1 MLYLIV
7 EVIKMAQ
14 INMTAYIVLGLLAHE
29 DSSGYDLKKKIDIM
43 ISQFW
48 DVGYGQLYPT
58 LKMLEKEGSITGM
71 PTQSAKGP
79 DRIVYTITDSGKQ
92 KLINWLSLPNEREYV
107 RYEILLKLFFG
118 NLSSPINTV
127 KRVEAFQKQHE
138 KDLQLIRLYKAN
150 LESAFQENRDHLYYY
165 LTASFGEHIFRA
177 YLEWADEAI
186 EFIQKNIISEEDSK
200 EVHYE
205 TSENS

>member
-1 MLYLIV
+1 
-7 EVIKMAQ
+7 MAQ
-14 INMTAYIVLGLLAHE
+14 KNTITYIVLGLLVHE
-29 DSSGYDLKKKIDIM
+29 DSSGYDLKKKIDLM

-92 KLINWLSLPNEREYV
+92 KLIYWLSLPNEKEYV

-118 NLSSPINTV
+118 SLSNPSESL
-127 KRVEAFQKQHE
+127 KRIEAFRERHTA
-138 KDLQLIRLYKAN
+138 DLQHIRMSKAN
-150 LESAFQENRDHLYYY
+150 LEGVLKENQDHLYYY
-165 LTASFGEHIFRA
+165 LTALFGEHIYKA
-177 YLEWADEAI
+177 YVGWADEAVQ
-186 EFIQKNIISEEDSK
+186 FINKNIISEEDG
-200 EVHYE
+200 EGAQL
-205 TSENS
+205 